1 MSNDINQELDQLRQ
15 KISDAQTRK
24 TRAELIKEQA
34 EARIEQSSSLLRE
47 KFKVEN
53 TEEAKALVAKL
64 DEKMSLQIAEAEKA
78 LAEASDG

>member
-34 EARIEQSSSLLRE
+34 EARIEQSSALLRE
-47 KFKVEN
+47 KFKVDT